1 MNCLQFQQ
9 VSRYV
14 GCSLVATV
22 GEARMRLF
30 PNYFFWNQ
38 TMADAQGGTQHQHLL
53 TNQRVTPVFRGR
65 ILHLS

>member
-53 TNQRVTPVFRGR
+53 TNQ
-65 ILHLS
+65 